1 MMVRVGTSPSAGWSL
16 LMTVNETV
24 PMGLLRGLG
33 QLCLELHDVAPMLVT
48 LVNQLMKLQKSVA
61 MD

>member
-1 MMVRVGTSPSAGWSL
+1 
-16 LMTVNETV
+16 MTVNETV